1 MLILVN
7 ILIQDM
13 ELDLILVYFFG
24 FQLFVALKMPLFLED
39 KSSSVY
45 TNNKNKDILIF
56 GKGETRALDN
66 TTLTAQEEYSINFS
80 RSEKNFSF

>member
-13 ELDLILVYFFG
+13 ELDLILVHFFG
-24 FQLFVALKMPLFLED
+24 FQLYAIIFGVD

-80 RSEKNFSF
+80 RSEKKFSF